1 MLSKRD
7 GPLIAH
13 RCLALCGHVL
23 EKSSFQE
30 EGAYHESAAQGVF
43 ALNSS
48 LSYDIL

>member
-7 GPLIAH
+7 GALIAH

-30 EGAYHESAAQGVF
+30 EGAYDESSARGVF
-43 ALNSS
+43 AFNNS